1 MELFADTSYWIALLN
16 PLDAL
21 HKKATALS
29 ARHAMAQ
36 IVTTEMVLTEFANSF
51 SEGGPHLRQAVA
63 TAIDLL
69 RASRTVRVE
78 PQTSQQFTSA
88 LQQYRRASDKGWS
101 LTDCASFS
109 LMENRGLQAALT
121 HNHHFAQA
129 GYIALLR

>member
-21 HKKATALS
+21 HEKAAALS
-29 ARHAMAQ
+29 AQHATAQ

-51 SEGGPHLRQAVA
+51 SEGGPYLRRAA
-63 TAIDLL
+63 ANAIDVL

-78 PQTSQQFTSA
+78 PQTSKQFVSA
-88 LQQYRRASDKGWS
+88 LQQYRKASDKDWS
-101 LTDCASFS
+101 LTDCASFAV
-109 LMENRGLQAALT
+109 MEGRGLQIALT
-121 HNHHFAQA
+121 HDHHFVQA